1 MSQVQL
7 LRSKI
12 EAILT
17 PLGLSLEE
25 IAIKPEEGE
34 DIVLVRIKVEGGSL
48 KSLDEKQ
55 LDIDF
60 NSIIERLKS

>member
-34 DIVLVRIKVEGGSL
+34 DIVLVRIKVESGSL

-55 LDIDF
+55 VDIDF

>member
-34 DIVLVRIKVEGGSL
+34 DIVLVRIKVESGSL